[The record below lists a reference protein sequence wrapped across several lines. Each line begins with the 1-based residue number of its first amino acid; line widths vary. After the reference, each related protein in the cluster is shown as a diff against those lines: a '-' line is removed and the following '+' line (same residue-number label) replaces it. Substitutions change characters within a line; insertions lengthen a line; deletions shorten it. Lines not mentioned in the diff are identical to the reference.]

1 MSVIPEVLRREP
13 KEATEGRSVRALAG
27 VPGRVTVGLAG
38 FGTLSVAGVSVAGVA
53 REPVAV
59 AVTRLERRGDR
70 MWGVPCRG
78 VGPVQNLVRT
88 GYSLGA
94 NKGGVY
100 EFVNPF
106 SADWIQVKLWG
117 DFDRS
122 GGLDMVPPLPEG
134 TRQVSPPLPP
144 NWPVPRLIS
153 SRTVSLSGYIH
164 RDETW
169 EVPRGTIFK
178 ARGGLYGVSF
188 TLVFYP
194 AELLYDWRPAVAGL
208 AWAGAGTGLPWWGS
222 IEATARAGVWVRR
235 VSWEDWARRVRYVA
249 GAGTA
254 RAVAVD
260 QSGAVL
266 TPESFGGAEWLA
278 TDWQVVGTAEPMPV
292 DVTDWV
298 FAGPPDAVAW
308 AVEGSATPGESTGP
322 ESPSD
327 GVDGV
332 PPSSG
337 DYVRMSRDGVAQWV
351 PVQMFACPV
360 E

>member
-59 AVTRLERRGDR
+59 AVTRLEWRGDR
-70 MWGVPCRG
+70 VWGVPCRG
-78 VGPVQNLVRT
+78 VGPVQAEVRT
-88 GYSLGA
+88 GYTVAAGA
-94 NKGGVY
+94 GGMARL
-100 EFVNPF
+100 VNPF
-106 SADWIQVKLWG
+106 TLDKVRVRVQGSQDASGGGRWWPDAESERWPWTKPAPGSVQPKLIANNS
-117 DFDRS
+117 RS
-122 GGLDMVPPLPEG
+122 GGNYAIV
-134 TRQVSPPLPP
+134 
-144 NWPVPRLIS
+144 
-153 SRTVSLSGYIH
+153 
-164 RDETW
+164 DELW
-169 EVPRGTIFK
+169 EVPRGALF
-178 ARGGLYGVSF
+178 ALSGGLYGVTM
-188 TLVFYP
+188 TLIFDVP
-194 AELLYDWRPAVAGL
+194 GGVYDWRPAVAAL
-208 AWAGAGTGLPWWGS
+208 AWAASGAGAPWWGS
-222 IEATARAGVWVRR
+222 IAATARAGSWVRR

-298 FAGPPDAVAW
+298 FSGPPDAVAW

>member
-1 MSVIPEVLRREP
+1 MSVIPAELRADPQVASGRTVREL
-13 KEATEGRSVRALAG
+13 ALA
-27 VPGRVTVGLAG
+27 GRVTVGLAG
-38 FGTLSVAGVSVAGVA
+38 FGVVTGGGLAVAGVA
-53 REPVAV
+53 SQPVAL

-70 MWGVPCRG
+70 VWGVPCRG
-78 VGPVQNLVRT
+78 VVAVQAEIRT
-88 GYSLGA
+88 GYTVGA
-94 NKGGVY
+94 GAGSMARL
-100 EFVNPF
+100 VNPF
-106 SADWIQVKLWG
+106 ALDTVRVRVSGSQDASGGWQWWPDAESERTPWKKPVWSVPPKRIANNS
-117 DFDRS
+117 RS
-122 GGLDMVPPLPEG
+122 GG
-134 TRQVSPPLPP
+134 
-144 NWPVPRLIS
+144 NY
-153 SRTVSLSGYIH
+153 YIV
-164 RDETW
+164 DEVW
-169 EVPRGTIFK
+169 EVPRGALF
-178 ARGGLYGVSF
+178 ALSGGLYGVTM
-188 TLVFYP
+188 TLIFDVPGGVYN
-194 AELLYDWRPAVAGL
+194 WRRAVAAL
-208 AWAGAGTGLPWWGS
+208 AWAASGAGAPWWGS
-222 IEATARAGVWVRR
+222 IAATARAGSWVRR

-266 TPESFGGAEWLA
+266 TPESFGAAEYLA

-298 FAGPPDAVAW
+298 FSGPPDAVAW
-308 AVEGSATPGESTGP
+308 AVEGSATPGENTGP